1 MNLLR
6 KINWLC
12 TAILCLTLATSCSDD
27 EVVNSGSAQGYLKLR
42 LVPQAATRASL
53 DDISDAKK
61 AEITLLYL
69 DKDLTVTQPLAL
81 SSVPEGAD
89 LGLETEKLALQPGKY
104 QLLNYT
110 LYAAIVPGREQAEEL
125 MSVYPDEEIIYTV
138 NAGHITEGNVQVKAT
153 TRGKVYF
160 DLLKDLS
167 TNYQEYMEEANRHP
181 ATRSI
186 DQEPELFHYEDVKS
200 VDLYVR
206 KKGTTQRPQLK
217 TLNNIYTSSDDDFL
231 HTDTISMEAGEYE
244 ITEFR
249 LYSEDKITLL
259 LAGTLTDTYMKVAPY
274 TCSEASFTVTF
285 PANMNSIQ
293 DYIALYNIWI
303 SLEGPTEWSYN
314 GESFPIGANWRFAG
328 RPIDEW
334 GNQPCVELDNSGRVK
349 TLDLGSFNPVGDI
362 HEDLGKLTE
371 LVALWLGTHNDLSGV
386 ENDADMYCLNTYELH
401 RKGVDL
407 RANRMQIAKERL
419 ALLHPSPAST
429 IYTPKNKPA
438 FTYAK
443 SGTYDVSQGSIA
455 NRITSIPETIGNLK
469 QMNTLFIANGRLTEL
484 PDALAD
490 LPELTDLEV
499 YNCSFKKFPEVL
511 KKMKHVVS
519 LNFSCNATMDPDD
532 LHDGLNEF
540 ILSCKDEL
548 QILYVSSC
556 GLEKFPMALKEA
568 TKIGLIDMTTNRLTE
583 LPDTDRKLA
592 PVQAFF
598 DDNKITVLDD
608 EFCETDDIEKFS
620 ISNNRLSVF
629 PNLFKDGAES
639 DYRATDVNFSDN
651 HIVRF
656 ADGFKGINAET
667 FTLTKNW
674 FGRNPQW
681 KKKGRRLFPDDLAK
695 TKSQISYLLINNCE
709 IDSLPPEAFQ
719 GLETLE
725 ALDLSGNNLRY
736 LPTEFSLRSIPFLS
750 GLNLS
755 FNCFSKFPTKAM
767 EFIMN
772 KLYLNDQSDIINGK
786 EVLCLKQWPTSL
798 NSYPGYATLRLLD
811 VSNNDI
817 QKITEDAF
825 PTLLATFNVA
835 GNVNIEMTVPSS
847 ICSMISAGKFVLGF
861 DSSQYILGCPV
872 LDLDINK

>member
-12 TAILCLTLATSCSDD
+12 TAILCLMLTTGCSDD
-27 EVVNSGSAQGYLKLR
+27 DAVYTGSTQGYLKLH
-42 LVPQAATRASL
+42 LVPQTVTRASL

-61 AEITLLYL
+61 VEVTLLYL
-69 DKDLTVTQPLAL
+69 DKDLTVTQPLSL

-104 QLLNYT
+104 QLLSYT
-110 LYAAIVPGREQAEEL
+110 LYAAIVPGREHAEEL

-138 NAGHITEGNVQVKAT
+138 NAGHITEGNLKVKAT

-167 TNYQEYMEEANRHP
+167 TNYQKYMEEANRNP
-181 ATRSI
+181 ATRAI
-186 DQEPELFHYEDVKS
+186 DQDPELFRYEDVES

-206 KKGTTQRPQLK
+206 KKGTTERPQLK
-217 TLNNIYTSSDDDFL
+217 TLSKIYTSRTDNFL

-259 LAGTLTDTYMKVAPY
+259 LAGSLKDTYMKVVPY
-274 TCSEASFTVTF
+274 ACSEASFTVTF
-285 PANMNSIQ
+285 PENMTSIQ

-303 SLEGPTEWSYN
+303 SLGGPSEWSYS

-349 TLDLGSFNPVGDI
+349 TLDLGAFNPIGDI

-371 LVALWLGTHNDLSGV
+371 VVTLWLGTHNDISGV

-407 RANRMQIAKERL
+407 RANRMSIAKERL
-419 ALLHPSPAST
+419 ALLHPSPASE
-429 IYTPKNKPA
+429 IYTKKSGTA
-438 FTYAK
+438 FTYAQR
-443 SGTYDVSQGSIA
+443 GTYDVSQGSIA

-469 QMNTLFIANGRLTEL
+469 KLNTLFIANTRITEL
-484 PDALAD
+484 PQALAD
-490 LPELTDLEV
+490 LPELTDLEL
-499 YNCSFKKFPEVL
+499 YNCSFKTFPPVV
-511 KKMKHVVS
+511 KKLQHVIS
-519 LNFSCNATMDPDD
+519 LNFSCNATMDPTD

-540 ILSCKDEL
+540 ITSSKDEL
-548 QILYVSSC
+548 QILYVTSC
-556 GLEKFPMALKEA
+556 GLQKFPMALKEA
-568 TKIGLIDMTTNRLTE
+568 TNIGLIDMSANKLTE
-583 LPDTDRKLA
+583 LPSTDRQLT

-598 DDNKITVLDD
+598 DDNKIKVLDD

-620 ISNNRLSVF
+620 ISNNMLTVF

-639 DYRATDVNFSDN
+639 DYRASDVNFSDN
-651 HIVRF
+651 HIDRF

-667 FTLTKNW
+667 LTLTKNW
-674 FGRNPQW
+674 FGRNTQW
-681 KKKGRRLFPDDLAK
+681 HKKGRKLFPDDLAK
-695 TKSQISYLLINNCE
+695 HKSQISYLLINNCE
-709 IDSLPPEAFQ
+709 IDSIPPEAFQ
-719 GLETLE
+719 GLEALE
-725 ALDLSGNNLRY
+725 ALDLSGNSLRY
-736 LPTEFSLRSIPFLS
+736 LPTEFSLRSIPFLT
-750 GLNLS
+750 GLNLNY
-755 FNCFSKFPTKAM
+755 NCFSIFPTKAM

-772 KLYLNDQSDIINGK
+772 KLYLSDQIDVINGK
-786 EVLCLKQWPTSL
+786 EVACLKQWPTALS
-798 NSYPGYATLRLLD
+798 SYPAYATLRLLD

-825 PTLLATFNVA
+825 PTLLASFNVS
-835 GNVNIEMTVPSS
+835 GNANIEMTVPAS
-847 ICSMISAGKFVLGF
+847 ICNMIAAGTYELGF
-861 DSSQYILGCPV
+861 DSNQYILGCPV